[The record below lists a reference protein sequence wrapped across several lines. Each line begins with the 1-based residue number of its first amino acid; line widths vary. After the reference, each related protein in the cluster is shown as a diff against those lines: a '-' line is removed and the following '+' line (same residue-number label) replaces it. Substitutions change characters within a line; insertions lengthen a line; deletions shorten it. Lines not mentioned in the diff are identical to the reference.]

1 MRTPSKIQSLLKS
14 ENGTIL
20 VFWGVSFAVLFG
32 IIALSFDIGRI
43 SATQSELQSY
53 ADHVALAAAGE
64 LDGNDDA
71 ITRAMNAANSL
82 ISDTQTF
89 GSGATTLAGSSN
101 YGLTFYATLPD
112 SDTDAMNAP
121 TTDPADATYA
131 RVAVV
136 AQTVDLT
143 FAAAFSALTGTQTP
157 NNQTTAVAV
166 AGFTQFACDITPLMF
181 CIPNQSFSAE
191 TAIGNMIL
199 LRSGGAGAA
208 WGPGDFGFLDPNGLA
223 IDDEGPC
230 GGLTGANLTKCLIG
244 AEENITRCFA
254 QKGVET
260 EPGQKVGIE
269 NAAFNVRFD
278 IYAASMNG
286 KKNDPNY
293 RPAPNVI
300 KGIVPNGG
308 GMCIGGNEQDSA
320 NTLGLPHD
328 DCFTGGGCARFGDGN
343 WSASRVD
350 YVATNYYGGPDPHP
364 AATTR
369 YEYYLAE
376 IEAAGGGFEATN
388 ILTGVDEFGNPKEE
402 TGRPVCSINQSPDPE
417 RRVVIAAGIDCTA
430 NPINGHETDVPV
442 KEFVELFITQP
453 VGSDG
458 GSPPTFDFWVEVIG
472 PAGGAGGGAGGTGG
486 TFRDVVQLYR

>member
-1 MRTPSKIQSLLKS
+1 MRTLNKIRSLFKS
-14 ENGTIL
+14 EDGTIL

-64 LDGNDDA
+64 LDGNNDA
-71 ITRAMNAANSL
+71 ITRATNAANSL
-82 ISDTQTF
+82 ISDRQTF
-89 GSGATTLAGSSN
+89 GSGANVLAGSSN
-101 YGLTFYATLPD
+101 YGLTFYAALPG

-121 TTDPADATYA
+121 TADPADAAFA
-131 RVAVV
+131 RVEVV
-136 AQTVDLT
+136 TQTVDLT
-143 FAAAFSALTGTQTP
+143 FAAAFSTLTGNPPP
-157 NNQTTAVAV
+157 NNDATAVAV

-181 CIPNQSFSAE
+181 CIPNPSFSAE
-191 TAIGNMIL
+191 AAIGNMIL
-199 LRSGGAGAA
+199 LRSGGAGAG
-208 WGPGDFGFLDPNGLA
+208 WGPGDFGFLDPSGFA

-230 GGLTGANLTKCLIG
+230 GGLNGANLTKCLIG

-278 IYAASMNG
+278 IYAASMNS

-308 GMCIGGNEQDSA
+308 GMCIGNNEAPSPDTA
-320 NTLGLPHD
+320 GLPHD
-328 DCFTGGGCARFGDGN
+328 DCFGGGCTRYGDGN
-343 WSASRVD
+343 WTVGRAN
-350 YVATNYYGGPDPHP
+350 YVTVNYGGVDPHP

-376 IEAAGGGFEATN
+376 IAAAGGGSSSTG
-388 ILTGVDEFGNPKEE
+388 ILSGLAE
-402 TGRPVCSINQSPDPE
+402 TGRPMCSNNQSPDPE
-417 RRVVIAAGIDCTA
+417 RRVVIAAGIDCVA

-442 KEFVELFITQP
+442 KEFVELFITEP

-472 PAGGAGGGAGGTGG
+472 SAGGAGGGAGGTGG